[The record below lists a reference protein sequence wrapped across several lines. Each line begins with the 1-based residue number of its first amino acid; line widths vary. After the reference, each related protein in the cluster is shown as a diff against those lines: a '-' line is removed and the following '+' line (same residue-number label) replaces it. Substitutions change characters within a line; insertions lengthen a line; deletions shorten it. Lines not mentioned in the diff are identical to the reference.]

1 MKQMSSL
8 RWLWNQTRCHRLDI
22 VANSVVG
29 IVRASVSLSMVWV
42 CKQLV
47 DAATHGKEEL
57 LGEYLV
63 ALVICLVAQLVL
75 AVAYG
80 RLESRME
87 IGMRN
92 RLESNLFGKLMRS
105 RLDER
110 NSMHS
115 ADLINRLE
123 QDVPMVTG
131 MLCREIPYVAS
142 GICQLL
148 GAFFFLYSME
158 PYLAFIMVG
167 LTPVAMV
174 VSRIFLKK
182 MRKLSSDI
190 RRTDS
195 ELQIHLQESL
205 RHHLLISILE
215 YILPMER
222 KLYALQTKL
231 QQQVI
236 RRTDFTMFSR
246 TVMQGGFS
254 VGYLTA
260 FVWGVYGLLAG
271 TVSFGMMT
279 TFLQL
284 VAQIQHP
291 VYELSR
297 QLPIFARTL
306 TSVERLAEIDSFPEE
321 NIKLPNRLMDGSV
334 GIRMEHVFF
343 SYPDREQYILE
354 NFSCDFTP
362 GSFTAIVGETGIGK
376 STLFKLLLGLFSP
389 DSGKVLFYDSSNEQ
403 GIAASAAT
411 RCNLSYV
418 PQNNM
423 LVSGTIKENLLMG
436 NPAAT
441 DEELR
446 EALHTAVADF
456 VYTLP
461 QGIDTLCG
469 ERNSGLSEGQVQRIA
484 IARALL
490 RSGNILLLD
499 EPTSALDNETEN
511 LLLERLVKLAGKK
524 TLVLIT
530 HSNFV
535 TRFCTGVIRI

>member
-1 MKQMSSL
+1 M
-8 RWLWNQTRCHRLDI
+8 
-22 VANSVVG
+22 
-29 IVRASVSLSMVWV
+29 
-42 CKQLV
+42 
-47 DAATHGKEEL
+47 
-57 LGEYLV
+57 
-63 ALVICLVAQLVL
+63 
-75 AVAYG
+75 
-80 RLESRME
+80 
-87 IGMRN
+87 
-92 RLESNLFGKLMRS
+92 
-105 RLDER
+105 
-110 NSMHS
+110 
-115 ADLINRLE
+115 
-123 QDVPMVTG
+123 
-131 MLCREIPYVAS
+131 
-142 GICQLL
+142 
-148 GAFFFLYSME
+148 
-158 PYLAFIMVG
+158 
-167 LTPVAMV
+167 
-174 VSRIFLKK
+174 
-182 MRKLSSDI
+182 
-190 RRTDS
+190 
-195 ELQIHLQESL
+195 
-205 RHHLLISILE
+205 
-215 YILPMER
+215 
-222 KLYALQTKL
+222 
-231 QQQVI
+231 
-236 RRTDFTMFSR
+236 
-246 TVMQGGFS
+246 
-254 VGYLTA
+254 GYLTA

-291 VYELSR
+291 MYELSR
-297 QLPIFARTL
+297 QLSTFAKTL
-306 TSVERLAEIDSFPEE
+306 TSVERLAEIGSFPEE
-321 NIKLPNRLMDGSV
+321 SIELPNRLMDGSV